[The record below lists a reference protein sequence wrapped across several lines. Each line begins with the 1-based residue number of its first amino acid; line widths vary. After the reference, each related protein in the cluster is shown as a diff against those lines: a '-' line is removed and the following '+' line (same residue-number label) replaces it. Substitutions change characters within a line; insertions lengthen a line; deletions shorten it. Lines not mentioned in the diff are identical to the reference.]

1 MRAKIV
7 SWRYVDDV
15 CLAGASFLTRFSPPG
30 GDARRPRA
38 RRPHSLSREKVLH
51 LTEHSLVLQ
60 WRFSFELGIAR
71 EKVAL
76 RVVEGRRNLH
86 RDVDV
91 MIAPSGTLQEL
102 HAFSAKTKDLIRLR
116 AGRDA

>member
-7 SWRYVDDV
+7 SCVTWMMFVLLVR
-15 CLAGASFLTRFSPPG
+15 RFSPVSHRRV

-38 RRPHSLSREKVLH
+38 RRPHSLSEKK
-51 LTEHSLVLQ
+51 
-60 WRFSFELGIAR
+60 SFTLRTLPCPAVAFLLRARIAR

-91 MIAPSGTLQEL
+91 MIARPGPCRNCTP
-102 HAFSAKTKDLIRLR
+102 FPRRRKI
-116 AGRDA
+116 